1 MKHTMRGWGNTKYR
15 DSFTIAVVFCEN
27 IVIVISALLPSSSI
41 EIDTINSQ
49 LRLPSDKLQALKGE
63 IGAWDSRRS

>member
-15 DSFTIAVVFCEN
+15 YSFTIAVVFSEN
-27 IVIVISALLPSSSI
+27 IMIVILALSPSSSI
-41 EIDTINSQ
+41 EIDTFNSQ

-63 IGAWDSRRS
+63 TGAWDSRRS